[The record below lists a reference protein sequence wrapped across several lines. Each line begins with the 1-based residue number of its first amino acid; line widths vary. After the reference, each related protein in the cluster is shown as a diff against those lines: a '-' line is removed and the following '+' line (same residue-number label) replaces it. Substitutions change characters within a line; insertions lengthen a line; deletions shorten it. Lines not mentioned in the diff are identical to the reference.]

1 MKAKDELIKKGGLH
15 VIITFMPQNYRI
27 EMQARGRAGRNGAP
41 GSSEVIAN
49 YEKYCEEIGAE
60 TYHKAF
66 FDALGWEHD
75 IKTFC

>member
-41 GSSEVIAN
+41 GSS
-49 YEKYCEEIGAE
+49 
-60 TYHKAF
+60 
-66 FDALGWEHD
+66 
-75 IKTFC
+75 